1 MSQRIV
7 FEVLSS
13 FNNPVTKYE
22 LTDKIEEEYP
32 ERSLSDYAGGRLSVL
47 VDKGAVLEEG
57 KGGKATYQVN
67 PEYDVDDLGVLLTDF
82 DRETSREELES
93 HGIEV
98 TNIVGNG
105 TFSQT
110 VDLQQLGAEVLN
122 VEYEPET
129 SPMAVWRP
137 FEQNAA
143 TVLVPSSGRITI
155 VGSKNRSEIQQAI
168 SEIYDRL
175 PPYAEEITSKKQF
188 IREFQIT
195 NIATSASLSRE
206 LELSEVALGIGL
218 EETEYNP
225 EQFPGVIYRPLPGVV
240 TLLFRSGSV
249 VITANSY
256 SKVLDGWK
264 ALKEALKEIGVQI
277 NEENQME

>member
-13 FNNPVTKYE
+13 FDVPVTKYE
-22 LTDKIEEEYP
+22 LSDKIEEKYP
-32 ERSLSDYAGGRLSVL
+32 ERSLSDYSGGRLSTL
-47 VDKGAVLEEG
+47 VDKGAVLKRGEG
-57 KGGKATYQVN
+57 GEATYQIN
-67 PEYDVDDLGVLLTDF
+67 PEYSVDDLGVLLSDF
-82 DRETSREELES
+82 DRETSREELDS

-105 TFSQT
+105 TFSQS
-110 VDLQQLGAEVLN
+110 VDLQRFGTKVPK

-137 FEQNAA
+137 FEQNSV

-155 VGSKNRSEIQQAI
+155 VGNKSRDEIHQAI
-168 SEIYDRL
+168 AEIYDQL
-175 PPYAEEITSKKQF
+175 PPYVEGVTPKEQF
-188 IREFQIT
+188 IREFQIS
-195 NIATSASLSRE
+195 NIATATSLNRE
-206 LELSEVALGIGL
+206 LELSEVAVGIGL

-225 EQFPGVIYRPLPGVV
+225 EQFPGIVYRPTPGVV
-240 TLLFRSGSV
+240 TLIFRSGSV

-256 SKVLDGWK
+256 ARVLEGW
-264 ALKEALKEIGVQI
+264 EALQQTLEQIGVQVSGR
-277 NEENQME
+277 NKKS